1 MDSVD
6 NLQMSALVLATY
18 NGFTG
23 IVQLLLQN
31 KADTTAKDKAGKTA
45 EEYAIEKGHGEIA
58 ALLQSN

>member
-1 MDSVD
+1 
-6 NLQMSALVLATY
+6 MSALVLATY